1 VPSRIFAALKKELS
15 KARAMTGIL
24 AERAEEKRRLGEAL
38 IEANKR
44 SACRV
49 LASAA
54 PADNTH

>member
-1 VPSRIFAALKKELS
+1 
-15 KARAMTGIL
+15 MTGIL
-24 AERAEEKRRLGEAL
+24 AERAEEKRRLGEAS